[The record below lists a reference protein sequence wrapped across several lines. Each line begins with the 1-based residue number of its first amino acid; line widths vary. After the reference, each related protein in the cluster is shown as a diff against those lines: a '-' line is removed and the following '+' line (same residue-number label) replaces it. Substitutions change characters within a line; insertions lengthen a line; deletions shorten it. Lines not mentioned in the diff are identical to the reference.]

1 MTQLSIS
8 EHGQVVI
15 DCMFNWKWRSTVWSE
30 EFQHEAAKTH
40 PQKTK
45 PINSLTQCS
54 PASQRT
60 KASLGL

>member
-15 DCMFNWKWRSTVWSE
+15 DCMFHWQWHLTVWPE
-30 EFQHEAAKTH
+30 ELQHEAAKTC

-45 PINSLTQCS
+45 PISSLTQCS
-54 PASQRT
+54 PPSQRT